1 MTLRNV
7 SLSMMLALGLAGA
20 FAATASTALAAD
32 GPAIKGDTQ
41 SPGTEVTVGVT
52 ADQPGFV
59 VIHDS
64 NADGKP
70 VAPSSIGSAAINGQD
85 EVTVE
90 VDRELASGDKV
101 FVMLHK
107 DTGEEGKYEFGEGST
122 NVDPPMMADGS
133 PVVIPV
139 DVK

>member
-7 SLSMMLALGLAGA
+7 SLSMMLALGLAG
-20 FAATASTALAAD
+20 TAGTAMAAD
-32 GPAIKGDTQ
+32 GPSLEADAQ
-41 SPGTEVTVGVT
+41 SPGKEVTVSVT
-52 ADQPGFV
+52 ADEKGFV

-64 NADGKP
+64 NEEGKP
-70 VAPSSIGSAAINGQD
+70 VAPASIGHAAIDGQD

-90 VDRELASGDKV
+90 VDRELESGDKV
-101 FVMLHK
+101 FAMLHK

-122 NVDPPMMADGS
+122 DVDPPMMADGE

-139 DVK
+139 DVE